1 MNLEK
6 ILWEKPETYKTTF
19 SPYFYNVRTLIW
31 FEPKNFVL
39 LEMEE
44 TKTFDFR
51 PFWNSHELNLT
62 LKKYFQAAQ
71 IYFSLPV

>member
-51 PFWNSHELNLT
+51 PF
-62 LKKYFQAAQ
+62 
-71 IYFSLPV
+71 